1 MEMNNL
7 YQAIVETAL
16 NAGLQVFSDEK
27 CCRLMAWLLN
37 IGGYTEES
45 THNSKLKADI
55 FYAQKRLNILGGEIP
70 TPENIPMIK
79 KYHKELIAY
88 LNEEIEKPQ
97 WLIDLENYYQ
107 LRPYKNHKEQQN

>member
-1 MEMNNL
+1 METNNL
-7 YQAIVETAL
+7 YQDILETAL
-16 NAGLQVFSDEK
+16 NADLHVLSDEK
-27 CCRLMAWLLN
+27 CCQLMAWVLD

-45 THNSKLKADI
+45 THNIKLKTDI

-97 WLIDLENYYQ
+97 WLISLEHYYK
-107 LRPYKNHKEQQN
+107 LRPCNI

>member
-1 MEMNNL
+1 MEKNSL
-7 YQAIVETAL
+7 YQSILETAL
-16 NAGLQVFSDEK
+16 NADLQVLSDEK
-27 CCRLMAWLLN
+27 CCQLMAWLLN

-45 THNSKLKADI
+45 THNPKLKADI

-97 WLIDLENYYQ
+97 WLISLEHYYK
-107 LRPYKNHKEQQN
+107 LRPYNI

>member
-1 MEMNNL
+1 METNNL
-7 YQAIVETAL
+7 YQSILEAAL
-16 NAGLQVFSDEK
+16 NADLQVLSDEK
-27 CCRLMAWLLN
+27 CCQLMAWVLD

-45 THNSKLKADI
+45 THNIKLKTDI
-55 FYAQKRLNILGGEIP
+55 LYAQKRLNILGGEIP

-97 WLIDLENYYQ
+97 WLIDLEGYYK
-107 LRPYKNHKEQQN
+107 LRPCNI

>member
-1 MEMNNL
+1 
-7 YQAIVETAL
+7 
-16 NAGLQVFSDEK
+16 
-27 CCRLMAWLLN
+27 
-37 IGGYTEES
+37 
-45 THNSKLKADI
+45 
-55 FYAQKRLNILGGEIP
+55 
-70 TPENIPMIK
+70 MIK